1 MLKYILVSCA
11 VLVSACAVQTD
22 NTAIDTPSNPQIET
36 SEYEPISFESGVAT
50 KEERAIC
57 EAAGGEV
64 MRAGL
69 AGFENCIQTF
79 GDGGKTCSDSAECM
93 GTCRAY
99 DMPKSF
105 DEPMT
110 GQCAKTDNI
119 FGCYATIEGGQAD
132 GMMCVD

>member
-1 MLKYILVSCA
+1 MLKYTLIVLGL
-11 VLVSACAVQTD
+11 LVSACAAQTVGD
-22 NTAIDTPSNPQIET
+22 DTGTAVNPQTEASDYT
-36 SEYEPISFESGVAT
+36 PIQFKSGIAT
-50 KEERAIC
+50 PAERAKC

-79 GDGGKTCSDSAECM
+79 SDGGKTCIDSDDCM

-99 DMPKSF
+99 DMPKNF

-119 FGCYATIEGGQAD
+119 FGCYATIEDGRAD
-132 GMMCVD
+132 GMICVD